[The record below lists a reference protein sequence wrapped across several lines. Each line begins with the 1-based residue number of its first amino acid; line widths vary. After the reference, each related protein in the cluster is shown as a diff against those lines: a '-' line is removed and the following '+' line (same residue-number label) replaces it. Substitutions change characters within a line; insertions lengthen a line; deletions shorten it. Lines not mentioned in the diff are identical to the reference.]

1 MKLRILSST
10 LLLAALVIAAPSARA
25 EDPCPDG
32 RDRVPDLGIGRLDCD
47 CSFQSFGDTR
57 PRLWRFRGEPVVRS
71 LRAGSPAA
79 AVMREDD
86 VITAIDGHLITTREG
101 GRRFANLQM
110 GRPVTVTFRR
120 DDRVLNA
127 QLAPEAVCPDEAMLP
142 VAPMPPM
149 PPMPHMEFFPSQPG
163 APAPPAEVG
172 EPSTPPTP
180 RAPRAPRPPRTPR
193 ATLLPG
199 WRWNGESPQVFEVV
213 PRGWFGMSLNCSDC
227 KSERSEGSGPVWTF
241 TTLPEVAMVEP
252 GSPAARGGLRAGDVL
267 THIDRVALNTAE
279 GGRKFGAVRPGQNVV
294 FTVQRGGTPQRIKV
308 VAGTRGEAR
317 VKVQEMLDRVQGLGE
332 REVDGKRLSAE
343 MKALQAELTKL
354 RARQSEQSRRLRYAG
369 SVGGSDVEVR
379 GLHNVVVDDSGDEI
393 VIITNDAR
401 IVIKPSARSGERKK
415 K

>member
-1 MKLRILSST
+1 MKLRILRST
-10 LLLAALVIAAPSARA
+10 LLLAALTLAAPAARA
-25 EDPCPDG
+25 EDPCPEG
-32 RDRVPDLGIGRLDCD
+32 RPRVADLGIGSLDCD
-47 CSFQSFGDTR
+47 CSFQSYGDAR

-101 GRRFANLQM
+101 GRRFANLEV
-110 GRPVTVTFRR
+110 GRPVTLTFRR

-127 QLAPEAVCPDEAMLP
+127 RLAPESVCADESMLG

-149 PPMPHMEFFPSQPG
+149 PPMPHMEFFSPQPSTPA
-163 APAPPAEVG
+163 APLAPS
-172 EPSTPPTP
+172 EPSTPST
-180 RAPRAPRPPRTPR
+180 PRAPRPPRAPR

-241 TTLPEVAMVEP
+241 TSLPEVAMVEP

-267 THIDRVALNTAE
+267 THIDRIALNTAE

-294 FTVQRGGTPQRIKV
+294 FTVQRGGTPQRIR
-308 VAGTRGEAR
+308 VAAGARGEPRA
-317 VKVQEMLDRVQGLGE
+317 KVEELLDRGEGLGE

-343 MKALQAELTKL
+343 MKQLQAELAKL
-354 RARQSEQSRRLRYAG
+354 RARQLEQGKRLRYAG

-379 GLHNVVVDDSGDEI
+379 GLRNVVVDDSGDEI

-401 IVIKPSARSGERKK
+401 IVIKPSARSGDRKRK
-415 K
+415 